1 MTITFIYLL
10 LSAATPLI
18 AILGINAYLDRKDK
32 ALKNIVNSLQDE
44 DRYIKVEFGNPSNGN
59 SVTLEIDTYDPDLPE
74 LSELL
79 LRKDDFLRGKTVQLL
94 TKEEDARLNQLV
106 INMARKQM
114 ERKQV
119 KNQK

>member
-18 AILGINAYLDRKDK
+18 ANLVIKVYLDRKDK

-74 LSELL
+74 LSELM
-79 LRKDDFLRGKTVQLL
+79 LRKNKFLRGQIVEPL
-94 TKEEDARLNQLV
+94 TKEEDARLNELL
-106 INMARKQM
+106 INMARKQRQ
-114 ERKQV
+114 RKQV
-119 KNQK
+119 KN

>member
-1 MTITFIYLL
+1 MAITFIYLL

-32 ALKNIVNSLQDE
+32 ALKNLVNSLQNK
-44 DRYIKVEFGNPSNGN
+44 DRYIKVEFCNPSDGN
-59 SVTLEIDTYDPDLPE
+59 SVTLEIDKYDPDLPE
-74 LSELL
+74 LSELM
-79 LRKDDFLRGKTVQLL
+79 LRKNDFLRGQISESL
-94 TKEEDARLNQLV
+94 TNEEDARLKELLISMV
-106 INMARKQM
+106 KKQM